1 MRVSQCAF
9 ALHQLEN
16 LTVNNDHCLTPD
28 QLDDKYNPDGDGEHP
43 THTRFD
49 WRQALAEQST
59 ISGYWV
65 WVHHVLNNQP

>member
-1 MRVSQCAF
+1 M
-9 ALHQLEN
+9 
-16 LTVNNDHCLTPD
+16 NNDHCLTPD